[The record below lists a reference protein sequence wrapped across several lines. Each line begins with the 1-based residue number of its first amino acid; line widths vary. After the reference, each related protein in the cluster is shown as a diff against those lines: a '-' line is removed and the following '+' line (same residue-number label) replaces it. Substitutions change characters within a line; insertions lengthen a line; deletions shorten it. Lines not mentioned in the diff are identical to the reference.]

1 MSTIELSPVLSTLA
15 GSAHSDL
22 VVLDDET
29 RLAALARY
37 RIVDTIPEQ
46 AYDDVVEIAASLI
59 QAPVALLTLLERD
72 RQWFKAKIGT
82 DLESAAAQRSLCQRL
97 MEQPTSVLLIEDT
110 HNDDRF
116 MRGPLA
122 QTQPWIRFYMG
133 AALITDEGHVI
144 GSLCLF
150 DTVPRQVSELH
161 VRALAALAR
170 QAMHLLDLRLRNH
183 EIRDLLAERSVQM
196 QEMSMQHVALK
207 RHNQYLQQ
215 ASLTDGLTGLLNRTG
230 LDQRLVEAYGSA
242 RHRQQPLSLLLID
255 ADHFKTYNDQF
266 GHPAGDVA
274 LQQLAT
280 LLKDGCRREGD
291 QAARYGGEEFM
302 LILPNTSQEAAQQ
315 MAQRLCDQVA
325 QTNFPHRNLTLS
337 IGVATWPDHGV
348 DASVN
353 RLVEQADNALY
364 RAKQLGRNQVS
375 LAASVSGA

>member
-22 VVLDDET
+22 VVLDDEA

-230 LDQRLVEAYGSA
+230 LDQRLVEA
-242 RHRQQPLSLLLID
+242 
-255 ADHFKTYNDQF
+255 F
-266 GHPAGDVA
+266 G
-274 LQQLAT
+274 
-280 LLKDGCRREGD
+280 
-291 QAARYGGEEFM
+291 
-302 LILPNTSQEAAQQ
+302 
-315 MAQRLCDQVA
+315 
-325 QTNFPHRNLTLS
+325 
-337 IGVATWPDHGV
+337 
-348 DASVN
+348 
-353 RLVEQADNALY
+353 
-364 RAKQLGRNQVS
+364 
-375 LAASVSGA
+375 